1 MGKLSNRQ
9 VSSYVNN
16 LEAFETNSGSMFSS
30 GGRSTGLYAVYSYG
44 FHFPMYVYDN
54 ATNQWFGNHD
64 KHSTTTSTHQNYAHP
79 NADIHWMSTD
89 DMKLLTA
96 AGSFAGVC
104 ADRIT
109 GEAP

>member
-44 FHFPMYVYDN
+44 FHFPMYVYD
-54 ATNQWFGNHD
+54 